1 MKQRITYSD
10 NGERRYQIDDKDVT
24 AEEFKLATQ
33 TAEEARL
40 REMLKEGR
48 APHGVSDCTF
58 MRDTANG
65 KQFANAS
72 GQGDHYRGVAESMG
86 ASTTGKKYLSGLAR
100 FPGDPE
106 AWVDSRG
113 DVERVLTKRGWGSEG
128 TVNVKPRETQEAPEA
143 GPAMAP
149 DLVEKYATEI
159 AMRDP
164 HPELVDMKDLKEQ
177 VVDRMAPKRKSKK
190 ATKATKV

>member
-10 NGERRYQIDDKDVT
+10 SGECRYQIDDKDVT

-33 TAEEARL
+33 TVEEARL

-58 MRDTANG
+58 MRDSANG
-65 KQFANAS
+65 KQFANSS

-113 DVERVLTKRGWGSEG
+113 DVQKVLEKRGWGSKG
-128 TVNVKPRETQEAPEA
+128 TINVKPRIGDTEPEA

-177 VVDRMAPKRKSKK
+177 VVDRMAPKKRSKK
-190 ATKATKV
+190 ATKATKG

>member
-10 NGERRYQIDDKDVT
+10 NGECRYQIDDKDVT
-24 AEEFKLATQ
+24 AEEFRLATQ
-33 TAEEARL
+33 TVEEARL
-40 REMLKEGR
+40 MEMLKERR

-58 MRDTANG
+58 MRDSANG
-65 KQFANAS
+65 KQFENNPS
-72 GQGDHYRGVAESMG
+72 QGDYYRKLVEANGGSMK
-86 ASTTGKKYLSGLAR
+86 GKRYISGLAA
-100 FPGDPE
+100 FPGDPK
-106 AWVDSRG
+106 ACVDSRG
-113 DVERVLTKRGWGSEG
+113 EAQKLLEERGWGSEG
-128 TVNVKPRETQEAPEA
+128 TINVKPRETQEAPEA

-177 VVDRMAPKRKSKK
+177 VVDRMAPKNRSKK
-190 ATKATKV
+190 STKATKP

>member
-1 MKQRITYSD
+1 MRHKITYCS
-10 NGERRYQIDDKDVT
+10 NGDRRYSIDDKDCSE
-24 AEEFKLATQ
+24 AHYLEQTQ
-33 TAEEARL
+33 SREEARL
-40 REMLKEGR
+40 KDMLASGVP
-48 APHGVSDCTF
+48 PHGVSDCTF
-58 MRDTANG
+58 MQGVGNG
-65 KQFANAS
+65 RQFE
-72 GQGDHYRGVAESMG
+72 GQEHVGDYYRGVTEGMG
-86 ASTTGKKYLSGLAR
+86 GTATGRKYLSGLAR

-128 TVNVKPRETQEAPEA
+128 TVSVKAKPPENPVEA

-149 DLVEKYATEI
+149 DLVTKYATEI

-177 VVDRMAPKRKSKK
+177 VVEKMAPKGKRKVSK
-190 ATKATKV
+190 ATRG